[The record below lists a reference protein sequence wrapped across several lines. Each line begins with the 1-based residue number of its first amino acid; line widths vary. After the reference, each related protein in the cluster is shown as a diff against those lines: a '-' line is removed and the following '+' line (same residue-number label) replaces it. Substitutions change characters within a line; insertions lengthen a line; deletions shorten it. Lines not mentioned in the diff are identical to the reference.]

1 MKDCGTI
8 RKIDELGRIVI
19 PADMRRTFH
28 WQTSDSIKISVNQ
41 RKQTINLKKVT
52 CILPKVKIKT

>member
-41 RKQTINLKKVT
+41 RKQTITLKKVA